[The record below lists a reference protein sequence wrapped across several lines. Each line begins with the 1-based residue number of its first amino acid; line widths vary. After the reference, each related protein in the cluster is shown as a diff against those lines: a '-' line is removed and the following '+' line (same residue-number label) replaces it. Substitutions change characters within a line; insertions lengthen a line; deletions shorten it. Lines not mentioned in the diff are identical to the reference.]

1 MPRFFF
7 PVDYDDIHCDD
18 DRGEVFSTARQAEDH
33 ARIIA
38 EELSRNHTK
47 VVKVYVVTEDRSR
60 VGEPAVAGGDMQPEV
75 RTKRA
80 Q

>member
-7 PVDYDDIHCDD
+7 PVDYDDFHC
-18 DRGEVFSTARQAEDH
+18 
-33 ARIIA
+33 
-38 EELSRNHTK
+38 ELSRNHTK